1 MWEQKLMQSGAINPA
16 QSSVESHL
24 YHNSMSNYDMS
35 SYLFPG
41 TAASGTTYPYAYPP
55 ADALLRGIDPSHLAP
70 GRPQPYMTPTTNWPA
85 QPQLM
90 VNMQSGSSSGGK
102 RKLNETFGKSG
113 KRQQLPQRSNQVPQL
128 DGGDDDEDE
137 DEDEAAFSS
146 DKAQFYGAP
155 LSGQSAGHLVRPIAR
170 PASSTIPIP
179 QPPNAFA
186 PPSRIA
192 PQPLNVGN
200 GNNGGGLE
208 ESEEEEEEEE
218 AEKKKPAPR
227 KGRGKKAEPEPVKEE
242 EEEKKP
248 APRKG
253 RGKKAEAEPVKEE
266 EEVKPAAKKSKKG
279 AKATDDM
286 DVEEEESKMISVIK
300 KGAAV
305 VDSECPVASKVHVYC
320 QGNDVFDANLNQTNV
335 KANNNKFYRIQVL
348 ESDSGG
354 QFWCW
359 NRWGRVGAKGQNS
372 NQLFTSAQAAVAAFK
387 SKFLDKTRNSWDN
400 RHHFVPHAGK
410 YTLLEMDYG
419 NEEEEAKPEKKAKA
433 KADKPEVESK
443 LHPRVKNLVELICDL
458 RMMKNQM
465 VEIGYDV
472 KKMPL
477 GKISKRMIQQ
487 GYEVLK
493 EIESVLT
500 AKKKGDNSWKQ
511 MSSLE
516 DLSSRFFTIVP
527 HDFGFKHMSNFIIRD
542 EQTLKAKLQMIESLA
557 DIEIATK
564 LLEDEGGEDS
574 EEPAVDVHYKRLKTE
589 MVPVDRSE
597 EEFKLVQQYVKNTHA
612 ATHNQYSLEIEDL
625 FKLEREGEESLFQ
638 DYKDFENRQLLW
650 HGSRLTNFV
659 GILSQGLRIAPP
671 EAPVTGY
678 MFGKGVYF
686 ADMVSKSAN
695 YCFTNPSNN
704 TGLLLLC
711 EVALGD
717 MNEKLQADY
726 NASDLPRGKHSTKG
740 LGKTFPNP
748 DEFKTLDN
756 GTVVPCGSSVTKD
769 IPGSSLMYN
778 EFIVYDTKQIKIRY
792 MVRTKFNYKLRY

>member
-1 MWEQKLMQSGAINPA
+1 MPPKRAVKAKSTKDEE
-16 QSSVESHL
+16 SVPDTMDVEE
-24 YHNSMSNYDMS
+24 M
-35 SYLFPG
+35 
-41 TAASGTTYPYAYPP
+41 
-55 ADALLRGIDPSHLAP
+55 
-70 GRPQPYMTPTTNWPA
+70 GR
-85 QPQLM
+85 
-90 VNMQSGSSSGGK
+90 GK
-102 RKLNETFGKSG
+102 RK
-113 KRQQLPQRSNQVPQL
+113 RSVKTQDSP
-128 DGGDDDEDE
+128 E
-137 DEDEAAFSS
+137 
-146 DKAQFYGAP
+146 
-155 LSGQSAGHLVRPIAR
+155 
-170 PASSTIPIP
+170 
-179 QPPNAFA
+179 
-186 PPSRIA
+186 
-192 PQPLNVGN
+192 
-200 GNNGGGLE
+200 
-208 ESEEEEEEEE
+208 
-218 AEKKKPAPR
+218 KPAPR
-227 KGRGKKAEPEPVKEE
+227 KGRGKKAEPVNEEDQEEKPATKSKKGAKAADGMDVEEEEKKQPVARKGRAKKAEPEPVEDEEEEEKKKPAARKGRAKKAEPVKEE
-242 EEEKKP
+242 EEEEKP
-248 APRKG
+248 A
-253 RGKKAEAEPVKEE
+253 KKT
-266 EEVKPAAKKSKKG
+266 KKG
-279 AKATDDM
+279 AKASDDI
-286 DVEEEESKMISVIK
+286 EEEESKMVSVIK

-372 NQLFTSAQAAVAAFK
+372 NQMFSSAQAAVAAFK
-387 SKFLDKTRNSWDN
+387 SKFMDKTRNSWDH
-400 RHHFVPHAGK
+400 RHNFVPHAGK

-419 NEEEEAKPEKKAKA
+419 NEEEEAKPEKKVKPKA
-433 KADKPEVESK
+433 EKPEVESK

-564 LLEDEGGEDS
+564 LLEDEGGVDS
-574 EEPAVDVHYKRLKTE
+574 DEPAVDVHYQRLKTE
-589 MVPVDRSE
+589 MVPVDRTA
-597 EEFKLVQQYVKNTHA
+597 EEFKVVQQYVKNTHA

-625 FKLEREGEESLFQ
+625 FKLEREGEEALFQ

-740 LGKTFPNP
+740 VGKTFPNP

-756 GTVVPCGSSVTKD
+756 GTVVPCGSSVSKD

-792 MVRTKFNYKLRY
+792 MVRMKFNYKSRY